1 MVLNLEE
8 VKDYSEIIDILN
20 TYKPGQYP
28 LFDDFDF
35 DAWPEDTFT
44 FLNTLN
50 NIKAKLRATHPKL
63 RNDPA
68 FNNANTADEMKKALR
83 QNGLGQEADKIHVPT
98 AEEMRQML
106 EDNYVAVIRMF
117 FNFGKTQSDI
127 ADSSSY
133 DSTTWSIIN
142 TFFGTKEVWEYILK
156 TYPRYINMIYNYLSL
171 K

>member
-1 MVLNLEE
+1 
-8 VKDYSEIIDILN
+8 
-20 TYKPGQYP
+20 
-28 LFDDFDF
+28 
-35 DAWPEDTFT
+35 
-44 FLNTLN
+44 
-50 NIKAKLRATHPKL
+50 
-63 RNDPA
+63 
-68 FNNANTADEMKKALR
+68 
-83 QNGLGQEADKIHVPT
+83 
-98 AEEMRQML
+98 ML